1 MSIWFKISKLLESL
15 VVGSALSSL
24 FKRLRT
30 PPEKKLR
37 FTITAIGLSSKMTRP
52 HGIVTK
58 SELKVIKKRWQKL
71 VQESHPDNMIAQ
83 GLPQEAVNLATSKL
97 IAINQA
103 WEKINQ
109 TNVKKILIL
118 ILQQSINYRPIGHF
132 K

>member
-1 MSIWFKISKLLESL
+1 M
-15 VVGSALSSL
+15 
-24 FKRLRT
+24 
-30 PPEKKLR
+30 
-37 FTITAIGLSSKMTRP
+37 
-52 HGIVTK
+52 
-58 SELKVIKKRWQKL
+58 QKL

-118 ILQQSINYRPIGHF
+118 VLQQSINYRPIGNF